1 MAWQLYS
8 EEDLLVQLALLQLH
22 FPFWFLTGFVQLDE
36 DAVVD
41 LPQTVQLED
50 LLDLGGHLVDTTDL
64 HDEGKLGSSR
74 DIVVTL
80 LPSLTPHPDH
90 KGPQDRKK
98 RICRVTGI
106 ATQSELGST
115 AVLGSFVDEHL
126 HGCVDH
132 SQQLVVGDLPPGAS
146 LTAILEAPQR
156 TL

>member
-1 MAWQLYS
+1 MAWQLHS

-90 KGPQDRKK
+90 KGPHDRKK
-98 RICRVTGI
+98 RFCRVTGI
-106 ATQSELGST
+106 PLQSE
-115 AVLGSFVDEHL
+115 LGSFVDEHL

-132 SQQLVVGDLPPGAS
+132 NQQLPIGDLPPGAS